1 MQPTETTHHAGRH
14 GTFYLDEGDLVARAE
29 DTLYRFHSFHLQRAT
44 THFDTSIQSL
54 RNEATQEG
62 SHDDRPV
69 VLDGVKSSDFE
80 HLLWFFYESAYRWS
94 GIVDPALTEKWES
107 ILLLAEKFGM
117 KQAAK
122 VAYYALG
129 RAGVLSD
136 VHKIALCVKHG
147 LGKDWVV
154 EELKR
159 TVSRDEPL
167 TQGEGRDLGP
177 DTTILLAAAREALRP
192 QHDGLSASA
201 PISCAAVHDMFRQG
215 ILFLQAFQ
223 DMLNSPFTGTSNEGQ
238 TRDCPIVLDLRTHQ
252 IRSFLWFLYNSAYE
266 WSYKADP
273 ELASKWEDILVVAD
287 MFNMEEVCRV
297 ATYALDH
304 NDGLPDIRK
313 ISLCVRHEVD
323 KSWAFE
329 AIKRVCARQEALT
342 EEEACDMGLKM
353 AINIAS
359 AREIAYKSSGGSPT
373 DTSHRPTRHGTY
385 YIDEGDLAVRR
396 ATNYFDAKIQASS
409 DVPANEGGSDDN
421 PLVLDDVKSQ
431 DFEHLMWFFYESA
444 YKWSGVIDPAL
455 TATWESILLLAEKF
469 DMKQIA
475 KVACYALGRAGV
487 LGDVRKIS
495 LCVKHGLGKNWIIEE
510 LKRVIERDAYLT
522 RDEGRELGIDTAM
535 LLTASREASRCKQM
549 GVRASAPCTNLSSG
563 PYCSYCGRNY
573 GVTCGQSVHRCRNC
587 NWAVICPTRQCSTG
601 DNQQKD
607 VNEVVEEMVL
617 PHPGSITAEHS
628 IAGQHDCA
636 ASADLFVK
644 LGTSV
649 IAVHS
654 YHLKKASQVFRDM
667 LQLPCEGIASTEGRS
682 RDHPIILDVEAR
694 AFESFL
700 WFLYCSP
707 YEWSYKADSSLSNKW
722 EDILLVADMFQMGE
736 VCRVATYA
744 LDHNGGLPDVRKV
757 SLCVRHDVDKSW
769 AFEAIKRV
777 CERPDALTKEEAR
790 DIGLDMTAS
799 IASMREAA
807 YKASGGW
814 VSSYLPPSFYFTNDL
829 EDQNRVGRD
838 RGIHTERDSLRVIMT
853 GAQSYLHH
861 ICQCTYYRGT
871 SYIVLS
877 FDKDCALPVTLSSSS
892 GDSTLPQI
900 TRIAS

>member
-1 MQPTETTHHAGRH
+1 MQPTQTTHLASRH

-29 DTLYRFHSFHLQRAT
+29 DTLYRFHSFHFQRAT

-54 RNEATQEG
+54 SNEATQEG
-62 SHDDRPV
+62 SHHDRPL
-69 VLDGVKSSDFE
+69 VLDGVKSLDFE

-94 GIVDPALTEKWES
+94 GIVDPTLTEKWES

-122 VAYYALG
+122 VACYALG

-147 LGKDWVV
+147 LGKDWVR

-167 TQGEGRDLGP
+167 TREEGRDLGS

-192 QHDGLSASA
+192 QLLPEPEASA
-201 PISCAAVHDMFRQG
+201 PISRAAVPDMFRKG
-215 ILFLQAFQ
+215 DLFLQAFQ

-238 TRDCPIVLDLRTHQ
+238 TRDCPIVLDLKTHQ
-252 IRSFLWFLYNSAYE
+252 LRSFLWFLYDSAYE

-304 NDGLPDIRK
+304 NGGLPDVRK
-313 ISLCVRHEVD
+313 IALCVRHEVD

-359 AREIAYKSSGGSPT
+359 AREIAYKSSGGSTT

-385 YIDEGDLAVRR
+385 YIDEGDLVVRR
-396 ATNYFDAKIQASS
+396 ATNYFDAKILALS

-444 YKWSGVIDPAL
+444 YKWSGVVDPAL
-455 TATWESILLLAEKF
+455 TVKWESDMLLAEKF

-495 LCVKHGLGKNWIIEE
+495 LCVKHGLGKDWIIEE
-510 LKRVIERDAYLT
+510 LKRMIERDAHLT
-522 RDEGRELGIDTAM
+522 EEEGQELGIKTTI
-535 LLTASREASRCKQM
+535 LLAASREACRY
-549 GVRASAPCTNLSSG
+549 NLSNMPASCKNL
-563 PYCSYCGRNY
+563 PTTYCNCGGYRNL
-573 GVTCGQSVHRCRNC
+573 TCGGGVHKCASCTRSVTT
-587 NWAVICPTRQCSTG
+587 CPERDRFYTEKFQRSRI
-601 DNQQKD
+601 NKI
-607 VNEVVEEMVL
+607 VEEMVL
-617 PHPGSITAEHS
+617 PQPGTIPAKLETAGLEH
-628 IAGQHDCA
+628 GA
-636 ASADLFVK
+636 AKADLFVK
-644 LGTSV
+644 LGASV
-649 IAVHS
+649 FAVHS

-667 LQLPCEGIASTEGRS
+667 LDLPREGITSEGRS
-682 RDHPIILDVEAR
+682 REHPIILNISPH

-700 WFLYCSP
+700 WFLYCSA
-707 YEWSYKADSSLSNKW
+707 YEWSYEADPGLSAKW
-722 EDILLVADMFQMGE
+722 EDILHVGDMFQME
-736 VCRVATYA
+736 DVCRVATYA
-744 LDHNGGLPDVRKV
+744 LDHHGGP
-757 SLCVRHDVDKSW
+757 
-769 AFEAIKRV
+769 
-777 CERPDALTKEEAR
+777 
-790 DIGLDMTAS
+790 
-799 IASMREAA
+799 
-807 YKASGGW
+807 
-814 VSSYLPPSFYFTNDL
+814 
-829 EDQNRVGRD
+829 
-838 RGIHTERDSLRVIMT
+838 
-853 GAQSYLHH
+853 
-861 ICQCTYYRGT
+861 
-871 SYIVLS
+871 
-877 FDKDCALPVTLSSSS
+877 
-892 GDSTLPQI
+892 
-900 TRIAS
+900 

>member
-1 MQPTETTHHAGRH
+1 MQPTETTHHASRH

-62 SHDDRPV
+62 SHDYRPL
-69 VLDGVKSSDFE
+69 VLDGVKSLDFE
-80 HLLWFFYESAYRWS
+80 HLLWFFYELAYRWS

-117 KQAAK
+117 KQAAT
-122 VAYYALG
+122 VACHALG
-129 RAGVLSD
+129 RAGILSD

-192 QHDGLSASA
+192 QPSA
-201 PISCAAVHDMFRQG
+201 PINHGTAISEMASKGD
-215 ILFLQAFQ
+215 LFLQAFQ
-223 DMLNSPFTGTSNEGQ
+223 DMLNSPFTGTSDEGQ
-238 TRDCPIVLDLRTHQ
+238 TRHCPIVLDLKTHQ
-252 IRSFLWFLYNSAYE
+252 FRSFLWFLYDSAYE

-273 ELASKWEDILVVAD
+273 ELASRWEDVLVVAD

-304 NDGLPDIRK
+304 NGGLPDIRK

-373 DTSHRPTRHGTY
+373 DTSHRPARHGTY
-385 YIDEGDLAVRR
+385 YIDEGDLVVRR
-396 ATNYFDAKIQASS
+396 ATNYFDAKIQTLSNA
-409 DVPANEGGSDDN
+409 PANKGGSDDN
-421 PLVLDDVKSQ
+421 PLVLNEVKSQ

-444 YKWSGVIDPAL
+444 YKWSGVVDPAL
-455 TATWESILLLAEKF
+455 TANWESILLLAEKF

-495 LCVKHGLGKNWIIEE
+495 LCVKHGLGKDWIFEE
-510 LKRVIERDAYLT
+510 LKRVVDREACLT
-522 RDEGRELGIDTAM
+522 ADEGREVGIDTAM
-535 LLTASREASRCKQM
+535 LLTASREALRHKQM
-549 GVRASAPCTNLSSG
+549 SMPTPCTCTSTSI
-563 PYCSYCGRNY
+563 CSFCGRARY
-573 GVTCGQSVHRCRNC
+573 WHCSAGIHNC
-587 NWAVICPTRQCSTG
+587 TACYRHPVICPVRDRCNTA
-601 DNQQKD
+601 DLQQRGLD
-607 VNEVVEEMVL
+607 QILEEMVL
-617 PHPGSITAEHS
+617 PQPDS
-628 IAGQHDCA
+628 
-636 ASADLFVK
+636 ASADRKTAGLLACMAKADLFIKVAFIDW
-644 LGTSV
+644 V
-649 IAVHS
+649 
-654 YHLKKASQVFRDM
+654 ASQVFRDM
-667 LQLPCEGIASTEGRS
+667 LQLPCEGIASTEGKS
-682 RDHPIILDVEAR
+682 REHPIILDVQAR
-694 AFESFL
+694 AFGNIL
-700 WFLYCSP
+700 WFLYSSS
-707 YEWSYKADSSLSNKW
+707 YGWSYKADPIQSTRW
-722 EDILLVADMFQMGE
+722 EDILVVADMFNMEE

-744 LDHNGGLPDVRKV
+744 LDHHGGHCASGSVINIQQQAAMRQRRQASYNAPR
-757 SLCVRHDVDKSW
+757 
-769 AFEAIKRV
+769 AT
-777 CERPDALTKEEAR
+777 PDAQR
-790 DIGLDMTAS
+790 
-799 IASMREAA
+799 AA
-807 YKASGGW
+807 Y
-814 VSSYLPPSFYFTNDL
+814 N
-829 EDQNRVGRD
+829 
-838 RGIHTERDSLRVIMT
+838 T
-853 GAQSYLHH
+853 GAAA
-861 ICQCTYYRGT
+861 RWGMER
-871 SYIVLS
+871 
-877 FDKDCALPVTLSSSS
+877 KD
-892 GDSTLPQI
+892 I
-900 TRIAS
+900 K